1 MEENRTLDKLKT
13 GESGVVISV
22 GGEGRI
28 RRRLLDLGITPG
40 TSVMIRKVA
49 PLGDPIEIFLRS
61 FELTIRKEE
70 AKKITVCD
78 SLANFHLSKNRTET
92 ADNV

>member
-1 MEENRTLDKLKT
+1 MEENRTLDMLKV

-22 GGEGRI
+22 GGEGGL

-40 TSVMIRKVA
+40 TKIMIRKVA

-61 FELTIRKEE
+61 FELTIRKED

-78 SLANFHLSKNRTET
+78 SLANFHLIRNGKEDSK
-92 ADNV
+92 